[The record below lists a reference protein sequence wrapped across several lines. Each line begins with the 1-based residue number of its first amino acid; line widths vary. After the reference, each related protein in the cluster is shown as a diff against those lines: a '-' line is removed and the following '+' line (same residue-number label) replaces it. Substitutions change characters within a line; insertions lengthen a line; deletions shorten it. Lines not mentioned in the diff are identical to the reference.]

1 MSLSPTENCHILF
14 FVLKICLVDFYFINN
29 FSIYGWILSN
39 CQLIC
44 IFLLQ
49 EGVRHVAL
57 AVTSDTSSGLAE
69 MSEDTLDTVRLDLMH
84 FSFFHLIHL
93 LLTHWFTYIHY
104 RCLHRTQR
112 PGLTIRQQ
120 SGTPGKR
127 LVTSLL
133 GQILNSFTE
142 ATPTYLDYNAPIFET
157 RLHVLQNNCLNYNQ
171 SLTTTLI

>member
-1 MSLSPTENCHILF
+1 MVESYPIANS
-14 FVLKICLVDFYFINN
+14 
-29 FSIYGWILSN
+29 
-39 CQLIC
+39 IC
-44 IFLLQ
+44 IFCTTGGCEARGAGRHIGHKLRVSGDVGRYTRYSQVRPDSFLL
-49 EGVRHVAL
+49 
-57 AVTSDTSSGLAE
+57 
-69 MSEDTLDTVRLDLMH
+69 
-84 FSFFHLIHL
+84 FSFNSFVVNSLIY
-93 LLTHWFTYIHY
+93 THY